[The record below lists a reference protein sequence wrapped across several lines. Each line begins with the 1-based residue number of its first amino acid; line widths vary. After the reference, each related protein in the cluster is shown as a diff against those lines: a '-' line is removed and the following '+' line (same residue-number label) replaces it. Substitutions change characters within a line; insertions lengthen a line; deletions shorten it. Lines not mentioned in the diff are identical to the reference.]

1 MTGAKGKYIKI
12 NNKWYNKFMDGSLI
26 MMVFLITM
34 LVLLLVA
41 AAVII
46 MYMIKINKEVKKIAK
61 TTEKSSRDISEF
73 ANLISS
79 ISAPLMIFSTLTSII
94 GRFGKNISKSK
105 KEKK

>member
-61 TTEKSSRDISEF
+61 TTEKSSRDISDF

-79 ISAPLMIFSTLTSII
+79 ISAPLMIFSTFAGI
-94 GRFGKNISKSK
+94 ISKFSKSKIK